1 MPATRRTCQES
12 RQQKRVQSEFQE
24 IASQVL
30 SQSHQRDEPLSE
42 SVSDVRGLFG
52 CIYTGEG
59 EPNKRLMCRDVP
71 RIL

>member
-1 MPATRRTCQES
+1 MPATQCTCQDS

-30 SQSHQRDEPLSE
+30 FQSHQSDEPLSE

-52 CIYTGEG
+52 CIYAGEG
-59 EPNKRLMCRDVP
+59 EPNKRLICRDVL